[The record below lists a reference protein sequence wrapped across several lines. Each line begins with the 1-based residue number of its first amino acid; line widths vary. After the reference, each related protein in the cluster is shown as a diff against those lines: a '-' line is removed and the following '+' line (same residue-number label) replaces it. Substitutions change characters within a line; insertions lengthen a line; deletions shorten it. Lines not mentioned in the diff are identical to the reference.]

1 MGKGLG
7 PTQGLSIEIRV
18 TEAAQMVQRPLLNA
32 TPMESVQ
39 EKKKRGKKLLSLWH
53 KIPDKEQ
60 ESWEHQ
66 LWLDMTKINAFGWK
80 ESHMLGMNLAWATTV
95 KDGAETVII

>member
-1 MGKGLG
+1 MGEGLG

-32 TPMESVQ
+32 TPMERVQ
-39 EKKKRGKKLLSLWH
+39 EKKRGGKKLLTLWH

-66 LWLDMTKINAFGWK
+66 L
-80 ESHMLGMNLAWATTV
+80 
-95 KDGAETVII
+95 

>member
-39 EKKKRGKKLLSLWH
+39 EKKKEGEKVAQSLA
-53 KIPDKEQ
+53 Q
-60 ESWEHQ
+60 NSR
-66 LWLDMTKINAFGWK
+66 
-80 ESHMLGMNLAWATTV
+80 
-95 KDGAETVII
+95 

>member
-18 TEAAQMVQRPLLNA
+18 TKAAQMVQRPLLNA

-39 EKKKRGKKLLSLWH
+39 EEKRGGESCSLFG
-53 KIPDKEQ
+53 
-60 ESWEHQ
+60 
-66 LWLDMTKINAFGWK
+66 TKFQIKNK
-80 ESHMLGMNLAWATTV
+80 NLGSTSF
-95 KDGAETVII
+95 D